1 MRSRRDNAMSKGSR
15 FRDAASVHV
24 DASPDRVRELITD
37 PKLLQAID
45 DRLAREDVEI
55 EGESDHVEVR
65 GDEGRLEFAFRLHP
79 EGDGTR
85 IAVLENVEPD
95 DWIETT
101 KWMLFP
107 RRAHEDLERE
117 LDRLRHLV
125 EAFEAS
131 HGG

>member
-1 MRSRRDNAMSKGSR
+1 MSKTSR

-24 DASPDRVRELITD
+24 DASPDRVRELISD
-37 PKLLQAID
+37 PKLLQALD
-45 DRLAREDVEI
+45 DRLARQDVEVT
-55 EGESDHVEVR
+55 GEDDHVEVR
-65 GDEGRLEFAFRLHP
+65 GDEGRLEFAFRLRS

-85 IAVLENVEPD
+85 VSVAEKVAPD

-107 RRAHEDLERE
+107 NRAHEDLERE
-117 LDRLRHLV
+117 MDRLRHLV
-125 EAFEAS
+125 EAFDAT